1 LHEAKETRF
10 KSLHD
15 CFTRELKLGVRPI
28 DERPGVVVSPCD
40 AVVGRFGGVQGVEVL
55 QAKGYPYSLRDLLGD
70 SGLVE
75 KYRDGVYVTLR
86 LKSNMYHRFHAPV
99 SGEIRKVTY
108 IAGDTWNVNPIALR
122 RIESLFCKNERAVLE
137 IDPRDASKPLLLVPV
152 AAILV
157 ASMKFNFLPETL
169 DLNYGGPTA
178 IKCAHSF
185 NKGDELGFFRQGST
199 IIVFGSAGYRIDPA
213 LREGQEIEV
222 GRLLLYD
229 DAFRAAFQG
238 RSTGL

>member
-1 LHEAKETRF
+1 
-10 KSLHD
+10 
-15 CFTRELKLGVRPI
+15 
-28 DERPGVVVSPCD
+28 
-40 AVVGRFGGVQGVEVL
+40 
-55 QAKGYPYSLRDLLGD
+55 
-70 SGLVE
+70 
-75 KYRDGVYVTLR
+75 
-86 LKSNMYHRFHAPV
+86 
-99 SGEIRKVTY
+99 VTY

-122 RIESLFCKNERAVLE
+122 RIENLFCKNERAVLE
-137 IDPRDASKPLLLVPV
+137 IDPRDAGKPLLLVPV

-178 IKCAHSF
+178 IECAHSF